1 MTELRSGRIAGHSHP
16 EKFPVGGVVEIEA
29 EIIPDEKTRHRGARY
44 RYALDRERNWL
55 PIRVVSLRK
64 DGMIGVVTDFEYN
77 GVLPKTWFVK
87 QVATNYAGSYEI
99 REITPEVQWSQTHLV
114 YTFGQP
120 EFNDAASDAELTSLE
135 LIDNPNVR

>member
-1 MTELRSGRIAGHSHP
+1 MTELGSGRIADLSHP

-29 EIIPDEKTRHRGARY
+29 EIIPDEKTGHRGARY
-44 RYALDRERNWL
+44 RYTLDRERNWL

-77 GVLPKTWFVK
+77 EVLPKTWFAK

-99 REITPEVQWSQTHLV
+99 REITPEVQWSKTHLV

-120 EFNDAASDAELTSLE
+120 EFNVAVSDAELTSLE
-135 LIDNPNVR
+135 PIENPNV